1 MCFNLTCNLL
11 SRNLRSSTFK
21 SKKSLSYRRITR
33 FHCSALNVFW
43 LSVSGVSNT
52 TTTTT
57 TRIACCRHIIK
68 IKFAHETSEK
78 SGNFSVEVHRQCAGP
93 LTSQT
98 AGRNN
103 NKTTTIDKTMW
114 NQIICLL
121 LPSRKEILA
130 DHTQLAGTV
139 VWLGIALICSA
150 HFRSLCG

>member
-1 MCFNLTCNLL
+1 MFQPLFQPS

-21 SKKSLSYRRITR
+21 STKSLSYRWLTR
-33 FHCSALNVFW
+33 FDCSSLNVFW

-52 TTTTT
+52 TATTATT

-68 IKFAHETSEK
+68 TKFAHEASEK
-78 SGNFSVEVHRQCAGP
+78 SGNLSVEVRRQCAGP

-98 AGRNN
+98 AVRNN
-103 NKTTTIDKTMW
+103 TNKTATTTIDKTMR

-139 VWLGIALICSA
+139 VWLGIA
-150 HFRSLCG
+150 R